1 MQAKNS
7 PCQDCTHSFAIV
19 SDHRYHAHGLSPHSV
34 SSHVFCI
41 VFSLHLLISLHLLV
55 SLLSLPVKA
64 RAQAVGLEGALWPWE
79 SAVLG
84 SGVELNIIK

>member
-1 MQAKNS
+1 MALGRLG
-7 PCQDCTHSFAIV
+7 A
-19 SDHRYHAHGLSPHSV
+19 A
-34 SSHVFCI
+34 
-41 VFSLHLLISLHLLV
+41 
-55 SLLSLPVKA
+55 KA